1 MAALP
6 AGPRMQA
13 LLRALLL
20 IAALVLANLV
30 FFRVP
35 IFNGFTRL
43 WGDHFDGGIEATILE
58 HWYNVVRGYSPWS
71 QTEYFYPV
79 SGTLGYNDG

>member
-1 MAALP
+1 MACGVRLGGGRGYRIAGTGMAALP

-43 WGDHFDGGIEATILE
+43 WGDHFDGGIEATS
-58 HWYNVVRGYSPWS
+58 SPRR
-71 QTEYFYPV
+71 
-79 SGTLGYNDG
+79 